1 MIMDKIILNDE
12 KELLAFAKKLAKKT
26 KPAKE
31 NARVLALSGDLGS
44 GKTTFSQAFLQE
56 LKVKEQ
62 VLSPTFLIIKSYKLR
77 GAKFKTA
84 YHIDTYRLENPS
96 EILELGLEEI
106 LDDPKNIVLI
116 EWAEKVE
123 KYLPKDS
130 TWIKFSHYDK
140 GRLLEIDNV

>member
-1 MIMDKIILNDE
+1 MDKLILSNE
-12 KELLAFAKKLAKKT
+12 EELVDFAKKLAKKT

-31 NARVLALSGDLGS
+31 NARVFALSGELGS
-44 GKTTFSQAFLQE
+44 GKTTFSKGFLKQ

-62 VLSPTFLIIKSYKLR
+62 VISPTFLIIKSYPLK
-77 GAKFKTA
+77 GSKFKQA
-84 YHIDTYRLENPS
+84 YHIDTYRLENPA
-96 EILELGLEEI
+96 EILNLGLEEI
-106 LDDPKNIVLI
+106 LDNKANLVLI

-140 GRLLEIDNV
+140 GRLLEIENE

>member
-1 MIMDKIILNDE
+1 MDKLILTDE
-12 KELLAFAKKLAKKT
+12 KELVAFAKKLAQKT

-31 NARVLALSGDLGS
+31 NARIFALSGDLGS
-44 GKTTFSQAFLQE
+44 GKTSFSQAFLRE

-62 VLSPTFLIIKSYKLR
+62 VISPTFLIIKSYKIR
-77 GAKFKTA
+77 GAKFKNA

-106 LDDPKNIVLI
+106 LENKENIVLI
-116 EWAEKVE
+116 EWAEKIE

-140 GRLLEIDNV
+140 GRLLEIENG